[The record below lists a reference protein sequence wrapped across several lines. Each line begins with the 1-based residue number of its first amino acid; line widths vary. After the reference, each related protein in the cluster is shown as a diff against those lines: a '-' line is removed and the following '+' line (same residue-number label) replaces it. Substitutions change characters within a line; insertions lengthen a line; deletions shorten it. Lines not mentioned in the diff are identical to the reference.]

1 MLRRNKNTPF
11 LCIRDKETKKQ
22 FTLKP
27 VKAFENIDRVL
38 AVTRLIEHVGN
49 QEWNFDMPKLVQ
61 LEFLDIPNF
70 EIEKESPLYSW
81 SDIKEITVDYLDET
95 QKRSSAKN
103 NKSRFK

>member
-61 LEFLDIPNF
+61 LKFLDIPNF
-70 EIEKESPLYSW
+70 EIEKESPLYS
-81 SDIKEITVDYLDET
+81 
-95 QKRSSAKN
+95 
-103 NKSRFK
+103 